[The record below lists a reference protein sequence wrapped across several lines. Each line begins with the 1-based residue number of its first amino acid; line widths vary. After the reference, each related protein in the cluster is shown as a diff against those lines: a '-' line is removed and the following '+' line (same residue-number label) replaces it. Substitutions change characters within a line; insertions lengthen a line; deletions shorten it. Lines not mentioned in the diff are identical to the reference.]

1 MKAQR
6 HLLADQPTTFGQVAG
21 AVLGLVLVLVGL
33 IGLTVNTSFDTGS
46 SLDSDTFLGFAVNG
60 WDLTILTI
68 GIGLMLAIG
77 ALRPSWAR
85 RTLRLTGLVY
95 LVMFF
100 AGLGGDDAFGWV
112 PANTADDILRAVL
125 AVFCFWA
132 AARSKEKRDIVARD
146 RVVVAE
152 EDDPARVV
160 GPGTGHVGGPRS
172 IGPRIDRRMPVKKHP

>member
-6 HLLADQPTTFGQVAG
+6 HLLAPQPTTVGQIAA
-21 AVLGLVLVLVGL
+21 AVLGLVLVVVGL
-33 IGLTVNTSFDTGS
+33 IGLAVNSSFDTGA
-46 SLDSDTFLGFAVNG
+46 SLDSDNFLGFAVNG
-60 WDLTILTI
+60 WDLTILTAA
-68 GIGLMLAIG
+68 IGLVLAVS
-77 ALRPSWAR
+77 ALRPGWAR
-85 RTLRLTGLVY
+85 LALRFTGLVY
-95 LVMFF
+95 AVMFF

-112 PANTADDILRAVL
+112 PANTADDILRAAL

-152 EDDPARVV
+152 DSDPARIV

-172 IGPRIDRRMPVKKHP
+172 ITPRIDRRLPVKKHP

>member
-6 HLLADQPTTFGQVAG
+6 DLLAPQPTTFGQIAA
-21 AVLGLVLVLVGL
+21 AVLGLVLVVVGL
-33 IGLTVNTSFDTGS
+33 LGLTVNTSFDTGS
-46 SLDSDTFLGFAVNG
+46 SLDSDTFAGFAVNG
-60 WDLTILTI
+60 WDLVILTAAV
-68 GIGLMLAIG
+68 GLLLAIS
-77 ALRPSWAR
+77 ALRASWAR
-85 RTLRLTGLVY
+85 RALRFTGLVY

-100 AGLGGDDAFGWV
+100 AGLGSDDAFGWV

-132 AARSKEKRDIVARD
+132 AAVSKEKRDIISRD

-152 EDDPARVV
+152 DEEPARVV

-172 IGPRIDRRMPVKKHP
+172 VTPRIDRRLPLKKHP